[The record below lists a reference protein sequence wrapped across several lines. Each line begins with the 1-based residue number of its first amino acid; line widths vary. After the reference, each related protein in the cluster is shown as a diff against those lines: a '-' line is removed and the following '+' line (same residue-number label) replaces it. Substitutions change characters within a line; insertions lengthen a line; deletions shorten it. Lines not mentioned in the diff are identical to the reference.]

1 MCVTGANRGIGYE
14 IARGLATAD
23 RDGVVILACRNP
35 EQGMRAQR
43 DLCSEGL
50 SNVEFLQ
57 LDLGSSDSISAFV
70 ESVNSKYGKLDLL
83 CNNGAIAFKN
93 SDPTPFAQQAAPTFA
108 INYFGTVSLTLKL
121 LPLLRLASEPRIV
134 NIASMAGHLRIL
146 KGKPDLVKQLTEGEG
161 LSIPDIEALVAA
173 PFIQAVQQGVH
184 AKDGW
189 PGTCHGMSKLCVIA
203 FTKALAR
210 AEPGIAVNACCPGW
224 CATDMSSMSGPKTAA
239 QGAATPVLLLTEPSL
254 KPIRTGE
261 FWQDE
266 HPVEW

>member
-1 MCVTGANRGIGYE
+1 MRDWCKSRHGIGYE

-35 EQGMRAQR
+35 EQGRRAQQK
-43 DLCSEGL
+43 LCSEGL

-57 LDLGSSDSISAFV
+57 LDLGSEDSICAFV
-70 ESVNSKYGKLDLL
+70 ESVSSKYSKLDVL

-93 SDPTPFAQQAAPTFA
+93 SDPTPFEQQAAPTFA
-108 INYFGTVSLTLKL
+108 INYFGTASLTMKL
-121 LPLLRLASEPRIV
+121 LPLLRLAPEPRIV

-146 KGKPDLVKQLTEGEG
+146 KSKPELVKQLKEGVT
-161 LSIPDIEALVAA
+161 IPDLEELVIA

-184 AKDGW
+184 GKHGW
-189 PGTCHGMSKLCVIA
+189 PATCYGMSKLCVIA

-210 AEPGIAVNACCPGW
+210 VETGIAVNACCPGW

-239 QGAATPVLLLTEPSL
+239 QGAATPLLLLTEPSL
-254 KPIRTGE
+254 KVPRTGE

-266 HPVEW
+266 RPIEW